1 MVRIDYTINGCGIQE
16 IIDVEDEKLKSLKNE
31 YGEQVYNAV
40 ASALS
45 EMNQYNPSGRYTIP
59 ELWNFK
65 ENRKATLKEGA
76 IYLLDLWRRNP
87 KRKRN

>member
-1 MVRIDYTINGCGIQE
+1 MQE
-16 IIDVEDEKLKSLKNE
+16 IIDVEDQKLKSLKNE
-31 YGEQVYNAV
+31 YGEQVHNAV
-40 ASALS
+40 ALAQS

-59 ELWNFK
+59 ELWNFE

-76 IYLLDLWRRNP
+76 IHLLNQWRVNR